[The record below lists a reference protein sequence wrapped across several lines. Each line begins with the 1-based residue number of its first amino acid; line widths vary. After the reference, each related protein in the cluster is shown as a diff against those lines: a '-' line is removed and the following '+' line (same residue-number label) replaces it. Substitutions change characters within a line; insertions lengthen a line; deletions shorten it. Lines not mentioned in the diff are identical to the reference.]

1 MESFG
6 GTLYETQESIRETGH
21 STEAG
26 DVDNGI
32 AEAHHP
38 SSLWLTAGFCFPLP
52 QHWFDRQHHGLRERR
67 LLMVKLNNVRRN
79 THRLRAE

>member
-52 QHWFDRQHHGLRERR
+52 QHWFDRQHHGLRERK
-67 LLMVKLNNVRRN
+67 LLYGENKQCPPQY
-79 THRLRAE
+79 ASASC

>member
-1 MESFG
+1 MESLG
-6 GTLYETQESIRETGH
+6 GTLSETQESIREIGH

-52 QHWFDRQHHGLRERR
+52 QHWFDRQHHGLRERK
-67 LLMVKLNNVRRN
+67 LLYGENKQCPPQYAS
-79 THRLRAE
+79 LRAE